1 MAYDYNSRLK
11 WEKEKLEEWDKE
23 NKKKIGRLSREKK
36 ELFGEV
42 FNFSDYPHCGFPV
55 ITKWGREKAKASA
68 GKLTLKEILY
78 NECPE
83 IIDILVPELYREDFD
98 YMLDQFAYFQYS
110 RSLFRP
116 TVRTADPAAHML
128 DAF

>member
-11 WEKEKLEEWDKE
+11 WEKEKLEEWDNE

-55 ITKWGREKAKASA
+55 ITKWGREKVKASA

-78 NECPE
+78 KECPE

-98 YMLDQFAYFQYS
+98 YMLDQFAYFQYWS
-110 RSLFRP
+110 I
-116 TVRTADPAAHML
+116 
-128 DAF
+128 